1 MYAAPGGIAVL
12 RLRYLVNVAGETI
25 DKLLR
30 GVGKYKAISFERTER
45 SVLREMASSENILC
59 KASGERRQSL
69 TRISATPG
77 QKQNAYAQAL
87 PLNATRL
94 AGAVRSDILSTTKDI
109 CDSRFWTNMFLT
121 FWCIESASISDPLD
135 SNEVVDRDFGTGGLT
150 DRGVSFGV
158 ADVKGGTFHSGLIM
172 IPARPS
178 RKAGRSVPVID

>member
-1 MYAAPGGIAVL
+1 L
-12 RLRYLVNVAGETI
+12 RLRYLVNAACETI

-30 GVGKYKAISFERTER
+30 GAGKYEAISFERTEK
-45 SVLREMASSENILC
+45 SVLRGIASSEKILRKVC
-59 KASGERRQSL
+59 CERRQSL

-121 FWCIESASISDPLD
+121 FWCIESASTSDPFD
-135 SNEVVDRDFGTGGLT
+135 SNEVVDRDFGIEGLI
-150 DRGVSFGV
+150 DCGVSLG
-158 ADVKGGTFHSGLIM
+158 DVDIKGGTLHSALAM
-172 IPARPS
+172 IPARAS
-178 RKAGRSVPVID
+178 RNAGLSVPVID